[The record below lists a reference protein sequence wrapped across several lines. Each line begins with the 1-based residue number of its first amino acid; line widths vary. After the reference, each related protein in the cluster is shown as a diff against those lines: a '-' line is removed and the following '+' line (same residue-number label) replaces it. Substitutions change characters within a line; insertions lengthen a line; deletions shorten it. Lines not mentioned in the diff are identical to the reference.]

1 MSAPA
6 LDVDWESVKAH
17 AITHGV
23 REAARA
29 YRLKED
35 TVKRRCSREGWLKPV
50 HSNVPGVGM
59 IVPIPASIRPIPVP
73 NVPKASVAARNTLQ
87 RLGERTKTVQ
97 ARAVLKGSR
106 AVARMPGEA
115 IVDKADK
122 LKALVD
128 SAAKLY
134 GTGEQSVGIS
144 ISVAPDESR
153 VVDVHAQVTQLDQ

>member
-1 MSAPA
+1 
-6 LDVDWESVKAH
+6 
-17 AITHGV
+17 
-23 REAARA
+23 
-29 YRLKED
+29 
-35 TVKRRCSREGWLKPV
+35 
-50 HSNVPGVGM
+50 
-59 IVPIPASIRPIPVP
+59 
-73 NVPKASVAARNTLQ
+73 
-87 RLGERTKTVQ
+87 
-97 ARAVLKGSR
+97 
-106 AVARMPGEA
+106 MPGEA